1 MGTRATKLWHPRGQ
15 SHALCHH
22 MLMPPA
28 PSPRAPRAE
37 RGLETPR
44 AEHWRDRELSASTP
58 HGISKPHEHLPV
70 QTLPSERQRLNY
82 EGWGPLGSLFTQGS
96 WVGARCHGAAAGN
109 AHTAPLS
116 PAHTDPSVLLR
127 ALPGPFHKHSPC
139 FGCSRDVS
147 PASARSA
154 PGQGSAA
161 SQGGKES
168 SHAADLQQLWLSLQ
182 RRGGDFSRMEDISL
196 PAPCALGGAAAPPW
210 GASAPR
216 KTGVFYCNR
225 DHSSMRETKN
235 AQNSS
240 AELQAPSLSKQSHP
254 DPSLGSSSQRLRGK
268 N

>member
-15 SHALCHH
+15 SHSLCHH
-22 MLMPPA
+22 MQMPPA
-28 PSPRAPRAE
+28 ASPRAPRAKQ
-37 RGLETPR
+37 GLETPR
-44 AEHWRDRELSASTP
+44 AEPQRDLELSASTP
-58 HGISKPHEHLPV
+58 HGISEPHEHLPV
-70 QTLPSERQRLNY
+70 QTPPSGRPRLNY
-82 EGWGPLGSLFTQGS
+82 EGWGPPGSLFTQGS

-182 RRGGDFSRMEDISL
+182 RRGETSPGWRTSPCQP
-196 PAPCALGGAAAPPW
+196 PAPWGAAAPPW
-210 GASAPR
+210 GASAPC
-216 KTGVFYCNR
+216 KTGV
-225 DHSSMRETKN
+225 
-235 AQNSS
+235 
-240 AELQAPSLSKQSHP
+240 
-254 DPSLGSSSQRLRGK
+254 G
-268 N
+268 